1 MLSKK
6 NVWSQDALE
15 RQTSDEIGYFLPSM
29 GQKVGVCVPSGCTVA
44 DAAINYLKVYKNI
57 GATFTPQT
65 GSQMSLT
72 EDYFFKEYLEGN
84 ENDGFY
90 NITPKHWTWGKWLY
104 V

>member
-1 MLSKK
+1 
-6 NVWSQDALE
+6 
-15 RQTSDEIGYFLPSM
+15 M

-65 GSQMSLT
+65 ILDQYSELSQQMSLT
-72 EDYFFKEYLEGN
+72 EDYFYKEYLEGN

-90 NITPKHWTWGKWLY
+90 NITPKHWTWGKWFY